1 MQRIWAFALMVLWLM
16 ACRKKQEQTQ
26 PTLQPITEAVYA
38 SGIVKSVQQY
48 QVYAATNGI
57 VQKIWVTEGDLVKK
71 GTPLMQINSGTA
83 QLNNDNAQLAA
94 QLAKVQQEKLAE
106 LKIDIAVAKSK
117 LDNDELLLQKQK
129 NLWQQGIGTQNELE
143 NRQLQYT
150 NARNAFLAA
159 EVKYKNLQQ
168 QLALQLQQAEKNV
181 QLSQR
186 VTSDFTVVSQTEG
199 KVYNVYKKE
208 GEMVTTQNPVAL
220 VGAANNFLLELQ
232 VDEYDIASIAMGQKV
247 LVQMDSYK
255 NKVFEALVSKI
266 NPSMNAAT
274 KSFTIEATF
283 VQPPPKLYPN
293 LTVEA
298 NIVLKVKNNALT
310 IPRNYLTPDTC
321 VLLPKN
327 QKRKVVTGLKD
338 YQKIEIL
345 EGLSAN
351 DVIVKPVL

>member
-1 MQRIWAFALMVLWLM
+1 MRRIWAFALVGLLLT

-38 SGIVKSVQQY
+38 SGIVKSNQQY
-48 QVYAATNGI
+48 QVYAATSGI
-57 VQKIWVTEGDLVKK
+57 VQKVWVTEGDLVKK

-94 QLAKVQQEKLAE
+94 QLAKAQQDKLAE

-168 QLALQLQQAEKNV
+168 QLTLQLQQAEKNV

-208 GEMVTTQNPVAL
+208 GEMANTQNPVAL
-220 VGAANNFLLELQ
+220 VGAANSFLLELQ
-232 VDEYDIASIAMGQKV
+232 VDEYDIASIATGQKV
-247 LVQMDSYK
+247 LVSMDSYK
-255 NKVFEALVSKI
+255 NKVFEAVVSKI
-266 NPSMNAAT
+266 NPSMNTAT
-274 KSFTIEATF
+274 KSFTIEALF

-338 YQKIEIL
+338 YQKIEII

-351 DVIVKPVL
+351 EVIVKPVL